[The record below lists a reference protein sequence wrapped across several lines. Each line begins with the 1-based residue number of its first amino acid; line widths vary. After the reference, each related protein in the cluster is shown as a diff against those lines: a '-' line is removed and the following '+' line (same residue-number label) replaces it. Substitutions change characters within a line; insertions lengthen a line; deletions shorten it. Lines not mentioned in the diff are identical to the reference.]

1 MNVKIPHII
10 YFRILLLA
18 YKKKQLLT
26 ILIFIALIVL
36 TRTTTRLLAST
47 SKNKIYVYLSV
58 YIISSIARYFAR
70 KYIFNSLNYLN
81 ILVRAFSFNYHS
93 RRNQNVRSIG
103 IGRIKTVEIT
113 QRN

>member
-36 TRTTTRLLAST
+36 TTRLLAST